1 MKSTRTMK
9 LTVALLLASA
19 PACKPKGKEE
29 AETSRRHV
37 HCAPAQT
44 MEVGDEVAVR
54 GTIGP
59 LPEKDAQVAA
69 QVSGRILSVLVREGD
84 PVAAGQVLAKVD
96 SGPLGDDAHAAAAAL
111 AKAHAEVKNAEAT
124 AARVARVFE
133 HGIAARQELDDA
145 TTRAEAARAAE
156 NEAAAA
162 SERAHRQLRRA
173 EVASPLAGVVIRL
186 FRRPG
191 ELVDGSPAT
200 PILEIADPS
209 HLELT
214 ADAAASDLVRLRKG
228 QRADVSVAA
237 LPGRAWK
244 GTVKVVSPAV
254 DRATGLGVV
263 RVTLELTDGDRPPI
277 GLLGLANVQLGA
289 PRSVVGVP
297 TAAVRNGRE
306 SEAEVVLCGADGL
319 AHVLRIP
326 RGAAAPEKGKLEAK
340 GVTAGQLVALD
351 SLGIN
356 DGDALE
362 LEK

>member
-1 MKSTRTMK
+1 MRADRRV
-9 LTVALLLASA
+9 VALLLALAGCRHAEPEPAA
-19 PACKPKGKEE
+19 P
-29 AETSRRHV
+29 RRKV
-37 HCAPAQT
+37 RCAPA
-44 MEVGDEVAVR
+44 VSRAVTDGVELR
-54 GTIGP
+54 GAIAP
-59 LPEKDAQVAA
+59 LPDRDAQVAA

-84 PVAAGQVLAKVD
+84 RVEAGQLIAKVD
-96 SGPLGDDAHAAAAAL
+96 SGPLADDAHAATAAL

-124 AARVARVFE
+124 AARVQRVFE

-156 NEAAAA
+156 SEAAAA

-228 QRADVSVAA
+228 QRAEVSVAA

-244 GTVKVVSPAV
+244 GTVNVVSPAV

-263 RVTLELTDGDRPPI
+263 RVTLELSDGDRPPI

-289 PRSVVGVP
+289 PRQVVGVP
-297 TAAVRNGRE
+297 TAAIRNGRE

-326 RGAAAPEKGKLEAK
+326 RGTSASGKSEAK

-351 SLGIN
+351 GLGIN
-356 DGDALE
+356 DGDPIE
-362 LEK
+362 REK